1 MKNLNV
7 MLWILLG
14 LGLFASLPA
23 QNNSNWDVQIGIRG
37 FKYSAE
43 NGPNEIS
50 YNAVFNRWEHINQ
63 DHSSYDVAEYEEL
76 EPLYF
81 NINMGFDVFIKYK
94 KYLLIKIGYD
104 YSNPFGIGGKGHITY
119 RDISSGNEFS
129 EKKEFSYTSHQINYF
144 IGSVIPIDDNAAEI
158 YMGFSPMAPTWVTY
172 NEKFSKTENGEL
184 VTDYDKTFTGF
195 FGSCRALIGIQ
206 VAVSEKIML
215 GSEAVFTFLSY
226 MKLTSGDIE
235 DSSFRFPRMKWN
247 FTLRYELF

>member
-1 MKNLNV
+1 
-7 MLWILLG
+7 MLIILG
-14 LGLFASLPA
+14 FGLFTYTFA
-23 QNNSNWDVQIGIRG
+23 QNNSVWNMDIGIRG

-43 NGPNEIS
+43 GGPNEIQ
-50 YNAVFNRWEHINQ
+50 YNAVFSRWENIYQ
-63 DHSSYDVAEYEEL
+63 DHFAYTVSDYTAL

-81 NINMGFDVFIKYK
+81 NMNFGFDVFIKYK
-94 KYLLIKIGYD
+94 KYFLIKIGYD
-104 YSNPFGIGGKGHITY
+104 HSNPFGIGGKGNITY
-119 RDISSGNEFS
+119 RNISTGSKFS

-144 IGSVIPIDDNAAEI
+144 IGPVIPVNDDMAEV

-172 NEKFSKTENGEL
+172 KEYFSKTENGEL
-184 VTDYDKTFTGF
+184 VTEYDKTFTGF

-206 VAVSEKIML
+206 VEISDKLML

-226 MKLTSGDIE
+226 MKLKSEDLE